1 MKLKLPTAK
10 WVYLNH
16 QGKRGGCMLWNDKEE
31 KYTSTKILAFCVQ
44 KRRGPYFLQ
53 CSRVHKA
60 MQYAS
65 RRQGA
70 PTLHGR
76 WVPAAQ
82 RWKRVAEAQCETFSS
97 STRKWLNFKTA
108 ENSIQLKQ
116 CHSRTFSKVR
126 QVAFSWHYTYTIF
139 QFFWKPKKVE
149 KEKKIFGN
157 DDLHSKIPK
166 LIYHAWGAEMGTHMC
181 YNSPWWDA
189 MFQID
194 LFLFWEKF
202 IKF

>member
-1 MKLKLPTAK
+1 
-10 WVYLNH
+10 
-16 QGKRGGCMLWNDKEE
+16 MLWNDKEE

-70 PTLHGR
+70 PTLRGR

-126 QVAFSWHYTYTIF
+126 QTKLHFHGITPTQFSNSF
-139 QFFWKPKKVE
+139 GSQKKSR
-149 KEKKIFGN
+149 KKRRYLEMMIY
-157 DDLHSKIPK
+157 IPK
-166 LIYHAWGAEMGTHMC
+166 LQNSSITHEELKWEHTCATIHHDEMPC
-181 YNSPWWDA
+181 S
-189 MFQID
+189 
-194 LFLFWEKF
+194 K
-202 IKF
+202 